1 MMRSAFLTFVLF
13 TSTLSSGWARN
24 VDLRATAP
32 QTSSLPMMSNMCS
45 DCNKMVQL
53 LAEMLSSQD
62 AQHLI
67 ENALDKFCSEHP
79 VIPLCM
85 DGAKT
90 YVHLVIKYFSAF
102 ANQNGDICS
111 MLGLCAVGSERK
123 APSELMV
130 GLNEHGLL
138 YAKPSRG
145 TSHEVQINP
154 ICTFCLFIIKQ
165 LESMLPKERTEKMIE
180 DLLEKICDHLP
191 SHYKDMCNTFVE
203 TYAKKL
209 IELLMSSLP
218 PHAICTALGL
228 CLFPETPL
236 LLSTAQ
242 TDCDSCKIL
251 AVLSQFHLGHN
262 ATEIQTSDLLRKI
275 CHLHPNAVPQ
285 CEGFVKLHGH
295 RLLKSDGKQP
305 SITACQDDY
314 LCRGHK

>member
-1 MMRSAFLTFVLF
+1 MQFSFVSFFLF

-24 VDLRATAP
+24 VDLRPTEP
-32 QTSSLPMMSNMCS
+32 RTSSLSQMNNMCS

-53 LAEMLSSQD
+53 LTDMLSNQD
-62 AQHLI
+62 TQHLI

-85 DGAKT
+85 DGART

-102 ANQNGDICS
+102 AKQNGDICS
-111 MLGLCAVGSERK
+111 MLGLCGVQSERE
-123 APSELMV
+123 APPELMV

-145 TSHEVQINP
+145 TSQEVHSNP
-154 ICTFCLFIIKQ
+154 ICTFCLFFIKT
-165 LESMLPKERTEKMIE
+165 LEGMLPKERTAEIIE
-180 DLLEKICDHLP
+180 NLLEKICDHLP
-191 SHYKDMCNTFVE
+191 EHYKQTCNTFIE
-203 TYAKKL
+203 TYGKKL
-209 IELLMSSLP
+209 IDLLLSSLP
-218 PHAICTALGL
+218 PHAICAALGL
-228 CLFPETPL
+228 CLFPETPMT
-236 LLSTAQ
+236 LS

-251 AVLSQFHLGHN
+251 AVLSRFHLGHN
-262 ATEIQTSDLLRKI
+262 ATEIQTSDLLQKI
-275 CHLHPNAVPQ
+275 CHLHPNAIPQ

-305 SITACQDDY
+305 SISKCQEDY